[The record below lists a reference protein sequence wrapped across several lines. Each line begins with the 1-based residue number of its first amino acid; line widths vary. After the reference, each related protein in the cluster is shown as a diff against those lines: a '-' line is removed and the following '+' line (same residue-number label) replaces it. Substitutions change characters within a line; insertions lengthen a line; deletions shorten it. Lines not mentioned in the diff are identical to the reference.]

1 MPRANA
7 TSKLRVLLADD
18 HLVVREGLKA
28 LINREGDME
37 VVGEVGDGRDVCQ
50 AAEKLRPH
58 VVVMDVSM
66 PHVNGME
73 ATRQLKQ
80 ALPDIRVVAL
90 SVHEDRVYIR
100 RILEAGAAGYVP
112 KRAVAAEL
120 LRAVRV
126 VAGGALYVDPQVA
139 SQARGLLTGS
149 SARVSAGA
157 ASELSPGRQRFSS
170 SSPGASPTRRSLP
183 SWGSQSRRS
192 RPTRLERWRSWAST
206 AGRRSFGWRSRKDGC
221 GRARSTRQGIS

>member
-1 MPRANA
+1 MPRPNA

-37 VVGEVGDGRDVCQ
+37 VVGEVGDGRDICQ

-80 ALPDIRVVAL
+80 VLPEIRVLAL

-100 RILEAGAAGYVP
+100 RILDAGAAGYVP

-139 SQARGLLTGS
+139 SQAKGLLTGS
-149 SARVSAGA
+149 SGRVRGGA
-157 ASELSPGRQRFSS
+157 LSGLSPRE
-170 SSPGASPTRRSLP
+170 AEVL
-183 SWGSQSRRS
+183 
-192 RPTRLERWRSWAST
+192 RLIARGFANKEIAAQLGITVKTIETHKARAMEKL
-206 AGRRSFGWRSRKDGC
+206 GLQ
-221 GRARSTRQGIS
+221 GRAAIVRLAIEEGWLGRDSP

>member
-1 MPRANA
+1 MPRPNA
-7 TSKLRVLLADD
+7 TLKLLLLADD

-80 ALPDIRVVAL
+80 ARPEIRVVAL

-100 RILEAGAAGYVP
+100 RILEAGAAGYVEASRGR
-112 KRAVAAEL
+112 RAAPRGAGCRGG
-120 LRAVRV
+120 RALCRS
-126 VAGGALYVDPQVA
+126 AGGEPGERPPDRVLRPSQRRGCIRALPREAEVLQLI
-139 SQARGLLTGS
+139 ARGFTNKEIAAQLGITVKTIETHK
-149 SARVSAGA
+149 ARAMEKLGLHSRA
-157 ASELSPGRQRFSS
+157 AIVRLAIEEGWLRESP
-170 SSPGASPTRRSLP
+170 
-183 SWGSQSRRS
+183 
-192 RPTRLERWRSWAST
+192 
-206 AGRRSFGWRSRKDGC
+206 
-221 GRARSTRQGIS
+221 